1 MEGYTW
7 SKQIWPFCKMTCQ
20 SWFHFM
26 HVEYAIFVHRKTHCR
41 QKLAEGRVRL
51 LGGKP
56 GDRSLGL
63 PGNLVGFMP
72 QSTRWC
78 PPCHSPPG
86 SLWGSEWGGGWGWGV
101 SSSSHNQL
109 LLLLKTKDY
118 NEKHELFAASSW
130 NSPSQKRSPTLG
142 DSYTWPEI
150 RWWLCAHSHDSL
162 NIILKGWEQKRKTAA
177 TAPPSRGRSSGMGQQ
192 ISQCFYNW

>member
-1 MEGYTW
+1 MWQDHFVLLPLFWGGAHN
-7 SKQIWPFCKMTCQ
+7 SKWCIKSAANKFDLLTKWACQ
-20 SWFHFM
+20 NRFHFV
-26 HVEYAIFVHRKTHCR
+26 HVEYAMFVHQKTHCR

-78 PPCHSPPG
+78 PPCHNPPG
-86 SLWGSEWGGGWGWGV
+86 SLWGSEWGWGV

-150 RWWLCAHSHDSL
+150 RWWLYVHIVMIA
-162 NIILKGWEQKRKTAA
+162 
-177 TAPPSRGRSSGMGQQ
+177 
-192 ISQCFYNW
+192 

>member
-1 MEGYTW
+1 M
-7 SKQIWPFCKMTCQ
+7 
-20 SWFHFM
+20 
-26 HVEYAIFVHRKTHCR
+26 FVHQKTHCR

-78 PPCHSPPG
+78 PPCHNPPG
-86 SLWGSEWGGGWGWGV
+86 SLWGSEWGWGV
-101 SSSSHNQL
+101 SSSSHNRL
-109 LLLLKTKDY
+109 LFFENLRLQWKLELL
-118 NEKHELFAASSW
+118 AASSW
-130 NSPSQKRSPTLG
+130 SSPSQKLSPTLG

-150 RWWLCAHSHDSL
+150 RWLCTHSHDSL
-162 NIILKGWEQKRKTAA
+162 NILLKGFKQT
-177 TAPPSRGRSSGMGQQ
+177 Q
-192 ISQCFYNW
+192 INSENLSTFLPAIAVLIPHLLC

>member
-1 MEGYTW
+1 MHQKWRAVLGANKFDLITKW
-7 SKQIWPFCKMTCQ
+7 SCQ
-20 SWFHFM
+20 SWFHFV
-26 HVEYAIFVHRKTHCR
+26 HVENVMFVHQKTHCR

-86 SLWGSEWGGGWGWGV
+86 SLWGSEWGGRWGWGV
-101 SSSSHNQL
+101 SSSSQNQL

-118 NEKHELFAASSW
+118 NENLNCLQPLHGVHHLRNVLLLWETPTHDQRSGGCVHIVMIAS
-130 NSPSQKRSPTLG
+130 
-142 DSYTWPEI
+142 
-150 RWWLCAHSHDSL
+150 
-162 NIILKGWEQKRKTAA
+162 
-177 TAPPSRGRSSGMGQQ
+177 
-192 ISQCFYNW
+192 ISF